1 MSHYFQDDP
10 NLASNIKKISFEVR
24 GITMELLTDN
34 GVFSK
39 SKVDEGSL
47 AFLKVILPLDLGN
60 NILDLG
66 CGYGTIG
73 LTLAIAKK
81 EARVTLAD
89 INTRALTLCKRNAD
103 AYNLSQRVTILQS
116 DIYTKIEGKYDSIVI
131 NPPIRAGKSV
141 TYKMYEEAKQY
152 LLDFA
157 LNCLIDVITLMTIKE
172 LNITEYRFDI
182 FRCAFCA
189 LGFSNDYQE
198 RAAINQILFRF
209 FVHLI
214 SH

>member
-10 NLASNIKKISFEVR
+10 NLASNIKTISFEVN
-24 GITMELLTDN
+24 GITMNLFTDN

-39 SKVDEGSL
+39 GKVDEGSL
-47 AFLKVILPLDLGN
+47 AFLKVILPLDLGK

-89 INTRALTLCKRNAD
+89 INARALNMCKRNAD
-103 AYNLSQRVTILQS
+103 ALNLSQRVTILQS
-116 DIYTKIEGKYDSIVI
+116 DIYEKIEGKYDSIVI

-152 LLDFA
+152 LIDGGSLLIVIRKAQGAESAAKYIESIFGNVKLLDRHKGYH
-157 LNCLIDVITLMTIKE
+157 I
-172 LNITEYRFDI
+172 
-182 FRCAFCA
+182 
-189 LGFSNDYQE
+189 YQ
-198 RAAINQILFRF
+198 AVKSKI
-209 FVHLI
+209 
-214 SH
+214 